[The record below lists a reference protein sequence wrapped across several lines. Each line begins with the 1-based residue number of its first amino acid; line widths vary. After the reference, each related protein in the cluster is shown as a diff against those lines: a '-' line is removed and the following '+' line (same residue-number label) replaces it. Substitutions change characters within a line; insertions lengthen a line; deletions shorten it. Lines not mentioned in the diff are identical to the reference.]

1 MVLTIARQTG
11 WQEETIL
18 WMPLRRALQYLH
30 ASWVTEGV
38 TTEWRVLAGTE
49 VHEAQALYNRL
60 HYLTRKEH
68 G

>member
-11 WQEETIL
+11 WDEQTIL

-30 ASWVTEGV
+30 ASWVTDGV
-38 TTEWRVLAGTE
+38 ATEWRVLTGSE
-49 VHEAQALYNRL
+49 VQEANELYNRL
-60 HYLTRKEH
+60 HRLTRH

>member
-11 WQEETIL
+11 WSEEAIV

-38 TTEWRVLAGTE
+38 ATEWRVPTGSE
-49 VHEAQALYNRL
+49 IHEAQALYDRL
-60 HYLTRKEH
+60 HYLTKKEN